1 MRSTQIPLARRIC
14 MVMLLVAVP
23 FTLAPTPCNLTVPEY
38 PGGSEK
44 EGREDTSDIFFV
56 EHKLTT
62 PYDPA
67 TGAPSGPRQHSPLV
81 VVKVI
86 DKATPGL
93 HKALTTGENLSEVTL
108 DFYRIDPD
116 TRIEAKYYV
125 ITLKNVRIVG
135 METFM
140 PMSFLPENESYR
152 HMEKVTFVYEEIEWN
167 WLPDSIVE
175 MDRWRNEGP

>member
-1 MRSTQIPLARRIC
+1 MKPTQIPLARRIC

-23 FTLAPTPCNLTVPEY
+23 FTLAPTPANLTVPEY

-44 EGREDTSDIFFV
+44 EGREDTSDIFAV

-67 TGAPSGPRQHSPLV
+67 NGAQTGARQHSPLV

-86 DKATPGL
+86 DKATPGF
-93 HKALTTGENLSEVTL
+93 HKALTTGENLSEVKL
-108 DFYRIDPD
+108 DFYRIDPS
-116 TRIEAKYYV
+116 TRVEVKYYV

-135 METFM
+135 IETFM

-152 HMEKVTFVYEEIEWN
+152 HMEKVSFVYEEIEWN

-175 MDRWRNEGP
+175 MDRWRSG

>member
-1 MRSTQIPLARRIC
+1 MKPTQIPLARRIC

-23 FTLAPTPCNLTVPEY
+23 FTLAPTPANLTVPEY

-44 EGREDTSDIFFV
+44 EGREGTSDIFFV

-62 PYDPA
+62 PYDPV
-67 TGAPSGPRQHSPLV
+67 TGAPSDLGPQHSPLV

-93 HKALTTGENLSEVTL
+93 HKALTTGQQLSEITL

-116 TRIEAKYYV
+116 TRAEAKYYV
-125 ITLKNVRIVG
+125 ITLTNVRIVG
-135 METFM
+135 IETFM

-167 WLPDSIVE
+167 WLPDGYVE
-175 MDRWRNEGP
+175 TDTWR